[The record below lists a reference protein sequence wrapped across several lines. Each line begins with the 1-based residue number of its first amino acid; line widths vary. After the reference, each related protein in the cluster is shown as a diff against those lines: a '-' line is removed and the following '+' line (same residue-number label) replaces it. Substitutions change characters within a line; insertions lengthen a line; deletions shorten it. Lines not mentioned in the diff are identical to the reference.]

1 MTNPGEE
8 DMDNEN
14 KPDIGQ
20 NTLPMNATELARQK
34 DKFHIGLQYHK
45 SFKVY
50 IIAYCI
56 LAFLFLVYSVS
67 SLALDK
73 YNEGYY
79 WKEFMTTDPTVAEE
93 ARLQSADATVVTVG
107 TRITDIRSFNIA
119 DASFDI
125 TGSVWFKWHGD
136 KDLDPADNFNFFK
149 GKINSMKVSEEIH
162 DGKDNY
168 QLVDFDVTISK
179 NFWTKRFPLESH
191 QLRMYIISDYQI
203 GDVVFKN
210 DSANSQVSKTFSIN
224 GFQLRRSATGDV
236 FFETNTNYGQPGIKD
251 TAILSEHVTQLE
263 IVRQGLGLY
272 LICFISLFA
281 TVFWALLSLF
291 MCTYHRVDPIGMIP
305 GALFGAVA
313 NVMIGVN
320 RIPTVQA
327 GLLLDVNIFGIATI
341 LVCAMAIIGINRI
354 RSYHKD
360 RAYAAYIGIKLF
372 RIITIITVIGN
383 IAMPLAAYMF

>member
-1 MTNPGEE
+1 MEKN
-8 DMDNEN
+8 
-14 KPDIGQ
+14 
-20 NTLPMNATELARQK
+20 
-34 DKFHIGLQYHK
+34 
-45 SFKVY
+45 
-50 IIAYCI
+50 
-56 LAFLFLVYSVS
+56 
-67 SLALDK
+67 
-73 YNEGYY
+73 
-79 WKEFMTTDPTVAEE
+79 
-93 ARLQSADATVVTVG
+93 
-107 TRITDIRSFNIA
+107 
-119 DASFDI
+119 
-125 TGSVWFKWHGD
+125 
-136 KDLDPADNFNFFK
+136 
-149 GKINSMKVSEEIH
+149 
-162 DGKDNY
+162 NY